1 MDIQSKQYKPSEE
14 WCCEQCVFGTG
25 EHTCDV
31 IGIAAEMI
39 GKAAAI
45 KLCITD
51 WKEQQ
56 ILDYIRSQVTNK

>member
-25 EHTCDV
+25 EHSDTCDV

-45 KLCITD
+45 KLVMTD
-51 WKEQQ
+51 WEEK
-56 ILDYIRSQVTNK
+56 